1 MKSLFR
7 TSLFFWIVLIVGNF
21 ETAQAQTQMPFSAVL
36 MTKMNGFGQ
45 VYITNALFPRDEI
58 KKKWDEGWHISQVAQ
73 GNGSWSVVMST
84 NTGYSSQQYFI
95 QDTIPV
101 SKIETEWDKSYR
113 ITSVTFGNGVW
124 SVVMSANSGIAAQA
138 ISIADTFPDK
148 FVESYNAIGYRINS
162 ITHANGQW
170 VVVMNTQGFILT
182 VQEYILTADFP
193 EDSIR
198 KRLAQNQFIN
208 SISYSGEMWALSFNT
223 FSPYRGQVLL
233 QEKFATK
240 EEIEKR
246 WNEGYRITGLCATQP
261 LNDIYGKKIKQQVL
275 ATQTVDLLQYPTE
288 LNSRAYGRFVRR
300 NAPSPDAYVAV
311 QRLAYKDIKSRNW
324 QAASDTFKM
333 YLPDFKNDTSRRVER
348 TIELLE
354 AEDEKITI
362 SNIGDSINSK
372 TGEWDPCPTPDGTT
386 LYMTCSGRQGG
397 SGGEDV
403 FYSERINGKWSK
415 AKNVG
420 SPISNRQNETIDN
433 VSADGNTLYLS
444 GNFQGSFGEFD
455 IYTADRTST
464 GWQQLRQLPYPV
476 NSPYH
481 DESGGLASD
490 GNAMIFTSSRPGGIG
505 PYMPRGMYVYHGS
518 VQGNMDIYVTL
529 KTDKG
534 WSEAINLGPT
544 INTPYA
550 ERSAY
555 LHPDGK
561 TLYFSSEGHYGLGG
575 LDVMKSVRLKED
587 SWTEWSEPINI
598 GKQINS
604 PNDDWGYKTNITGD
618 TAYFAAQNREGGFG
632 DWDIYTATVSSKVK
646 PQKLATIRGKVLDP
660 KGKPLAATIRWEDL
674 STKKQVGELKSNP
687 RDGSYFIA
695 LPLGKNYGYFAEK
708 KGYYPASKNI
718 DLRKKKDAVSVTENI
733 ILVPIEEILVGKQSI
748 RINNIF
754 FDTDKFELQEESYPE
769 LQRLVTILKENPTA
783 KIEIAG
789 HTDDKGSEAYNQ
801 ELSQKR
807 ADAVMDYLVKSG
819 GDATSITAKG
829 YGKRKPLAK
838 NNSEESRAQN
848 RRVEFRVV
856 K

>member
-1 MKSLFR
+1 MYRMFMLCVSYL
-7 TSLFFWIVLIVGNF
+7 TLC
-21 ETAQAQTQMPFSAVL
+21 TALHLQAQTQLPFSAVL

-45 VYITNALFPRDEI
+45 VYITNALFPRDEV
-58 KKKWDEGWHISQVAQ
+58 KKKWDEGWHISHVAQ
-73 GNGSWSVVMST
+73 GNGSWSVVMNT
-84 NTGYSSQQYFI
+84 NTGYSSQQYLI

-101 SKIETEWDKSYR
+101 RKIESEWDKSYR
-113 ITSVTFGNGVW
+113 ITALTFGNGVW
-124 SVVMSANSGIAAQA
+124 TVVLTANSGIASQA
-138 ISIADTFPDK
+138 LSVSDSFPHA
-148 FVESYNAIGYRINS
+148 FVNAYNKIGYRIGAIN
-162 ITHANGQW
+162 HANGQW
-170 VVVMNTQGFILT
+170 AVVMNTQGFILT
-182 VQEYILTADFP
+182 QQDYLLSEEFP

-198 KRLAQNQFIN
+198 NRLSHNEFIN
-208 SISYSGEMWALSFNT
+208 TISYSGEQWALSVNSY
-223 FSPYRGQVLL
+223 SPYRGQVLL
-233 QEKFATK
+233 QEKFATR
-240 EEIEKR
+240 EEIEQR
-246 WNEGYRITGLCATQP
+246 WNDGFRITGLCSTQP
-261 LNDIYGKKIKQQVL
+261 LNDIYGKKIKQQSI
-275 ATQTVDLLQYPTE
+275 ATQSVDIILYPTE
-288 LNSRAYGRFVRR
+288 LNSNAYGRYIHR
-300 NAPSPDAYVAV
+300 NAPSADAYVAV
-311 QRLAYKDIKSRNW
+311 QRLAYKDIKAQNW
-324 QAASDTFKM
+324 QAAKDTFTN
-333 YLPDFKNDTSRRVER
+333 YLPDFSNDTTKRMER
-348 TIELLE
+348 TIDLLE
-354 AEDEKITI
+354 AKDENITVT
-362 SNIGDSINSK
+362 NIGDSVNSP
-372 TGEWDPCPTPDGTT
+372 TGEWDPNPTADGTA
-386 LYMTCSGRQGG
+386 LYMTCSGRPDG

-415 AKNVG
+415 SKNIG
-420 SPISNRQNETIDN
+420 FPINNRQNETIDN

-455 IYTADRTST
+455 IYTAERTST
-464 GWQQLRQLPYPV
+464 GWQQLRQLPYPI

-481 DESGGLASD
+481 DESGGLSAD
-490 GNAMIFTSSRPGGIG
+490 GKALIFTSSRPGGIG
-505 PYMPRGMYVYHGS
+505 PFVPRGMYVYHGS

-534 WSEAINLGPT
+534 WSPPINLGPT

-550 ERSAY
+550 ERSAF

-604 PNDDWGYKTNITGD
+604 PNDDWGYKINITGD

-632 DWDIYTATVSSKVK
+632 DWDIYTATVSTKVK

-660 KGKPLAATIRWEDL
+660 KGKPLDATIRWEDL

-708 KGYYPASKNI
+708 KGYYSASKNI
-718 DLRKKKDAVSVTENI
+718 DLRKKKEAVSVTENI
-733 ILVPIEEILVGKQSI
+733 VLVPLEEILVGKQSI

-754 FDTDKFELQEESYPE
+754 FDTEKFELQEESFPE

-789 HTDDKGSEAYNQ
+789 HTDDKGSESYNQ

-807 ADAVMDYLVKSG
+807 ADAVMEYLVKAG
-819 GDATSITAKG
+819 GNPASISAKG
-829 YGKRKPLAK
+829 YGKRKPIAK
-838 NNSEESRAQN
+838 NSSEEARAQN